1 MTTITLTHPED
12 SAREF
17 QAGDSYDR
25 SGPVDDDD
33 IERAL
38 SAALAVLREAGV
50 TPEAA
55 DAAYR
60 RQWEEFDDEMNQRIE
75 KGEISLDD
83 AQEEMEYVEFDTK
96 VILLGDWIKVD
107 GKYSID
113 PNGKEGFAAEYN
125 SGTGTICVE
134 YSKHTKLCNNTSP
147 CYVMADGS
155 GPCGD
160 LDSEGDTVIAYTL
173 PVEFFR
179 DAA

>member
-1 MTTITLTHPED
+1 MNDTLITSSGIIKNRSKPRVGVVSIRSLADWVYDEIDQGIDLT
-12 SAREF
+12 
-17 QAGDSYDR
+17 
-25 SGPVDDDD
+25 
-33 IERAL
+33 
-38 SAALAVLREAGV
+38 
-50 TPEAA
+50 
-55 DAAYR
+55 
-60 RQWEEFDDEMNQRIE
+60 WEEFDDEMNQRIE

-83 AQEEMEYVEFDTK
+83 AQEEMEDVEFDTK

>member
-60 RQWEEFDDEMNQRIE
+60 RQWEEFDDETLMTGLAVVWIE
-75 KGEISLDD
+75 AREVANRALTSTWFTR
-83 AQEEMEYVEFDTK
+83 AN
-96 VILLGDWIKVD
+96 LGVGLRAI
-107 GKYSID
+107 
-113 PNGKEGFAAEYN
+113 
-125 SGTGTICVE
+125 
-134 YSKHTKLCNNTSP
+134 
-147 CYVMADGS
+147 
-155 GPCGD
+155 
-160 LDSEGDTVIAYTL
+160 
-173 PVEFFR
+173 
-179 DAA
+179 